1 LTIAGFV
8 KLVWSWFTVNVVFA
22 AVEFCCLAK
31 LVSDVLV
38 AFVVSVTFV
47 IMVPLV
53 LIEM

>member
-1 LTIAGFV
+1 ML
-8 KLVWSWFTVNVVFA
+8 VFA

-38 AFVVSVTFV
+38 AFVSSITFV
-47 IMVPLV
+47 TMVPLV